1 MNEELKTEIPDEP
14 RVSRRRRQQED
25 NTPKR
30 TTVCPDCGS
39 TDLIGDYE
47 RTAVWSLMK
56 TSLIWVLNGGLST
69 MSKETSV
76 QE

>member
-47 RTAVWSLMK
+47 RAEVF
-56 TSLIWVLNGGLST
+56 GA
-69 MSKETSV
+69 
-76 QE
+76 